1 MLGGRAGAR
10 RSFVMWGGDEVRM
23 RLGILTGGGDC
34 PGLNAAIR
42 AAAIRAVRTYE
53 GLVLGFADG
62 WRGMLRDQVRELDLR
77 AVAGLLQRGGTMLG
91 TSRVDPYREPGG
103 VDAVRTAFT
112 RHQLDGLIVCGGDG
126 TLSAA
131 ARLAREGLPIV
142 GIPKTI
148 DNDIRGTD
156 YAIGFD
162 TAVTTVTQAV
172 DALQSHA
179 ESHDRVIVVEVMG
192 RSAGWIAASAGIA
205 GGADVTVTPEACM
218 SVEDVCDVLR
228 ARRLRGRDFSIVVVA
243 EGVCFP
249 PDATGRCLTPPER
262 KDAFGRPVYGGVGD
276 VLAREIEARTGVE
289 TRMVTLGYT
298 QRGGTPTAFD
308 RVLASRMGVAAV
320 DLVAAGSFGRM
331 VCLRG
336 GRMDSVPL
344 AGVLEGPRGADP
356 ELLEVAKVF
365 FG

>member
-1 MLGGRAGAR
+1 
-10 RSFVMWGGDEVRM
+10 M

-42 AAAIRAVRTYE
+42 AVAIRTVRRFD

-62 WRGMLRDQVRELDLR
+62 WRGLLRDEVRELDLR
-77 AVAGLLQRGGTMLG
+77 AVAGLLPRGGTMLG

-103 VDAVRTAFT
+103 PEAVRSAFK
-112 RHQLDGLIVCGGDG
+112 RHDLSGLIVCGGDG

-131 ARLAREGLPIV
+131 ARLSREGLPLV

-162 TAVTTVTQAV
+162 TAITTVTHAI

-192 RSAGWIAASAGIA
+192 RSAGWIATCAGVA
-205 GGADVTVTPEACM
+205 GGSDVTVAPESGM
-218 SVEDVCDVLR
+218 SVEDVCNLLR
-228 ARRLRGRDFSIVVVA
+228 ARQARGRDFSIVVVA
-243 EGVCFP
+243 EGVSFP
-249 PDATGRCLTPPER
+249 PDATGRPVENPLR
-262 KDAFGRPVYGGVGD
+262 KDDFGRPVFGGVGE

-289 TRMVTLGYT
+289 TRTVTLGYV

-308 RVLASRMGVAAV
+308 RLLASRMGVAAA
-320 DLVAAGSFGRM
+320 DLVAAGRCGRM

-336 GRMDSVPL
+336 GQIDSVPL
-344 AGVLEGPRGADP
+344 ADVLEGPRGTDP
-356 ELLEVAKVF
+356 ALLDVAKVF